1 MRIEER
7 IHEAHARLETV
18 WRVWSDP
25 DVWSALDPEI
35 TSLTLDGLLVAGTTG
50 VVVTRSGRHDFLI
63 AVVEPGWSFTVETHP
78 ARFTRLRVRCAIER
92 TTQTTSRLIM
102 RLTIDGAGERFFR
115 EERQHAIAN
124 RFPGILERVSAAAE
138 RTEGEKASI

>member
-1 MRIEER
+1 MRMEER
-7 IHEAHARLETV
+7 TREARARLETV

-25 DVWSALDPEI
+25 AGWSALDPEV
-35 TSLTLDGLLVAGTTG
+35 TSVTLDGLLVTGTTG
-50 VVVTRSGRHDFLI
+50 VVVTRSGRHDIAI

-92 TTQTTSRLIM
+92 TTPATSRLIM
-102 RLTIDGAGERFFR
+102 RLTIDGAGERFFK
-115 EERQHAIAN
+115 EERQQAIVN

-138 RTEGEKASI
+138 QAEGEKASV